1 MLAIIN
7 TPDADSETRR
17 DDITAPIPGP
27 GQVLLDVE
35 AFSLNRGELD
45 LMTARPEG
53 WRPGQDVAG
62 RVSVPSDGCGPPAGT
77 RVVAAVPGG
86 GWAQQVVADIIDL
99 TELPDNV
106 PAIDAATLPV
116 AALTALRATRAR
128 GDLLGRNVLV
138 TGASG
143 AVGSFA
149 IQLCVARGA
158 RVAALA
164 SERHA
169 TRLLKLGAK
178 QVADDLTEIDE
189 NFDLVL
195 DTVGGTTLDGA
206 LERTAPDANVVL
218 VGNSTGE
225 AARLDVFRFVGGH
238 ERVSIEPYLSYA
250 HPDPAS
256 EDLRLLVQ
264 LLADGRL
271 KAPIARVED
280 WSNLDTVIDDLR
292 ERRFSGKAVFTLG

>member
-7 TPDADSETRR
+7 TPDADSGTRR
-17 DDITAPIPGP
+17 DEVIAPIPGP
-27 GQVLLDVE
+27 GQLLLDVE
-35 AFSLNRGELD
+35 AFSLNRGELA

-62 RVSVPSDGCGPPAGT
+62 RVSVAAIDGPPVGT

-86 GWAQQVVADIIDL
+86 GWAEQVVVDIGDL
-99 TELPDNV
+99 TEIPDGV
-106 PAIDAATLPV
+106 TAIDAATLPV
-116 AALTALRATRAR
+116 AGLTALRATRAR
-128 GDLLGRNVLV
+128 GDLLGRDVLI

-164 SERHA
+164 SDRHA
-169 TRLLKLGAK
+169 TRLTALGAT
-178 QVADDLTEIDE
+178 QVADDLAGIEGS
-189 NFDLVL
+189 FDLVL
-195 DTVGGTTLDGA
+195 DIVGGTILDGA
-206 LERTAPDANVVL
+206 LDRTKPGASVAL
-218 VGNSTGE
+218 VGNSSGE

-238 ERVSIEPYLSYA
+238 ERVRIEPYLSYA
-250 HPDPAS
+250 YGEPAG
-256 EDLRLLVQ
+256 EDLRLLVR

-280 WSNLDTVIDDLR
+280 WSNLETVIDDLR

>member
-7 TPDADSETRR
+7 TPDADSGTRL
-17 DDITAPIPGP
+17 DEVTGPTPGA

-35 AFSLNRGELD
+35 AFSLNRGELA
-45 LMTARPEG
+45 LMAARPEG

-62 RVSVPSDGCGPPAGT
+62 RVSVANALGGPPAGT
-77 RVVAAVPGG
+77 RVVAVVPGG
-86 GWAQQVVADIIDL
+86 GWAEQVVANISDM
-99 TELPDNV
+99 TELPDGV

-116 AALTALRATRAR
+116 AGLTALRATRAR

-149 IQLCVARGA
+149 IQLCVLRGA
-158 RVAALA
+158 HVAALA
-164 SERHA
+164 HHRHA
-169 TRLLKLGAK
+169 TRLLQIGAE
-178 QVADDLTEIDE
+178 QVGDDLKWISG

-206 LERTAPDANVVL
+206 LERTRPNANVVL

-225 AARLDVFRFVGGH
+225 AARLDVH
-238 ERVSIEPYLSYA
+238 
-250 HPDPAS
+250 
-256 EDLRLLVQ
+256 
-264 LLADGRL
+264 LLA
-271 KAPIARVED
+271 
-280 WSNLDTVIDDLR
+280 
-292 ERRFSGKAVFTLG
+292 